1 MPCKFCEE
9 YKEIKAYNDS
19 SRKRFKEKGKPIR
32 IYYKICLVE
41 ETRRIGWGVVRSAGS
56 HYHKPM
62 KFNYCP
68 VCGKSIMKGAQND
81 R

>member
-32 IYYKICLVE
+32 HYYKVCLVE
-41 ETRRIGWGVVRSAGS
+41 KTIRIGWGIKDAGT
-56 HYHKPM
+56 HYYKPIPF
-62 KFNYCP
+62 KFCP
-68 VCGKSIMKGAQND
+68 LCGEKLRNSRKE
-81 R
+81 